1 MPNDK
6 FDSKSFNPQAFKY
19 MVGRVPNLHMNE
31 IKKSRVLAG
40 NPDIK
45 AALGGSQGGTGYARI
60 AMRGLLDGDAVNYDG
75 QTDITATSTKTFEQG
90 VVVVGRAKA
99 WTEKDFSYDI
109 TGGVDFMQNIADQ
122 VAEYWDEI
130 DQSTIIA
137 ILQGIF
143 SMTGTK
149 NLAFVNNHTY
159 DITEQVVGK
168 VSATTLNSAVNK
180 ACGANKKKFALVFMH
195 SDVSTNL
202 ENLNLV
208 AHLKYT
214 DAQGIQRELDLY
226 TWNGKLVVVDDDMP
240 AAAQEGFYIKAKST
254 DEGAL
259 EVVADA
265 TESPTAKQIKVSEV
279 TPVATN
285 YTTPAV
291 GDYVVF
297 VDDFTE
303 YTTFVLGNGSI
314 SYEDLGVKV
323 PYEMNRD
330 PKTNGGQ
337 DTLYSR
343 QRKAFAPF
351 GISYEK
357 KSQASLS
364 PTDEELKNGANWSLV
379 HSGETQENQRS
390 YINHKA
396 IPIARIISRG

>member
-19 MVGRVPNLHMNE
+19 MVGRVPNLHMHE
-31 IKKSRVLAG
+31 IKKSKALAG

-45 AALGGSQGGTGYARI
+45 ATMGGSQGGTGYARI

-90 VVVVGRAKA
+90 VVAVGRAKG
-99 WTEKDFSYDI
+99 WVEKDFSYDI
-109 TGGVDFMQNIADQ
+109 TGGVDFMQNIANQ
-122 VAEYWDEI
+122 VGEYWDGI
-130 DQSTIIA
+130 DQSTILA
-137 ILQGIF
+137 IMNGIF
-143 SMTGTK
+143 EMTGTK
-149 NLAFVNNHTY
+149 NLEFVNNHTY
-159 DITEQVVGK
+159 DITEKIDGK
-168 VSATTLNSAVNK
+168 MSATTLNSATNK
-180 ACGANKKKFALVFMH
+180 ACGANKKKFTLVFMH
-195 SDVSTNL
+195 SDVATNL

-214 DAQGIQRELDLY
+214 DAEGIQRELDLY
-226 TWNGKLVVVDDDMP
+226 TWNGKLVVIDDDMP
-240 AAAQEGFYIKAKST
+240 TSEKEGFYIKAKST

-259 EVVADA
+259 EVVTDTA
-265 TESPTAKQIKVSEV
+265 TPTAKQIKLSDV
-279 TPVATN
+279 TPVAES
-285 YTTPAV
+285 YADPAT

-297 VDDFTE
+297 VDAFTE
-303 YTTFVLGNGSI
+303 YTTYVLGNGSI

-343 QRKAFAPF
+343 QRKVFAPF

-364 PTDEELKNGANWSLV
+364 PTDAELKNGANWSLV
-379 HSGETQENQRS
+379 HSGEGVAANRS